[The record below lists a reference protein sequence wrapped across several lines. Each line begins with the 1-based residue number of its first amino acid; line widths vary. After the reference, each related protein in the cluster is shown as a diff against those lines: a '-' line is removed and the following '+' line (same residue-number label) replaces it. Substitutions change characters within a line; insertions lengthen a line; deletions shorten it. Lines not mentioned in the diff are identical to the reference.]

1 MKAVKAVENPGSMDG
16 AVALARTD
24 LACFCAMSYPRFE
37 LAHHHRL
44 IVVKL
49 EASERGE
56 IDRLMIFMPPRHG
69 KSLIGSTLF
78 PAWFLGRHP
87 EWSVIASS
95 YGSELATDFGRRV
108 RNLVSDG
115 LFQSIFPGAK
125 LAGDSTAAHRFSLS
139 KGGNY
144 YAVGA
149 GGPITGR
156 GADLLLIDDP
166 IKNRE
171 DANSESYR
179 RSLHQWFESTAYT
192 RLQPEGAVVI
202 ISTRWH
208 QDDQCGWLLREHG
221 EEGWTVL
228 NLPAVAE
235 EDEGWRNEG
244 DALWPKKF
252 PVKTLAKI
260 REQVGGAT
268 WAALYQQRPAA
279 AEGAIFRREWWKTFT
294 PATLPARFEQIVVS
308 LDTAFKS
315 GSSNDYSVGLV
326 LGVGETGY
334 FVLDIWRDRV
344 EFPALL
350 RAVEM
355 LALKW
360 RPDRVLIE
368 DKASGQSLI
377 QELQTSSRLAIE
389 PVKVDSDKVT
399 RATACTPLVEAGKV
413 FLPEDA
419 AWLADF
425 LEEVSSFPASPHD
438 DMVDALSQALNFTRE
453 SHSGIFEY
461 VKDLAMRT
469 ARGETIERDE
479 TMSNWYN
486 EGKEELRAVKN
497 TCQPCGRPVIGA
509 GVDELG
515 KRYHREC
522 YAAKSQNV
530 HTETPEN
537 GARDIAPPW
546 ADSAPTKP
554 RVCEFC
560 TLPIYGTATQ
570 IGAKRWHPDCFRKVN
585 Q

>member
-1 MKAVKAVENPGSMDG
+1 MDG

-44 IVVKL
+44 IVDKL
-49 EASERGE
+49 EAIERGE
-56 IDRLMIFMPPRHG
+56 IDRLMVFLPPRHG

-87 EWSVIASS
+87 EWSIIASS
-95 YGSELATDFGRRV
+95 YGAELATDFGRRV

-115 LFQSIFPGAK
+115 LFQSIFPAAK

-166 IKNRE
+166 IKGRE

-179 RSLHQWFESTAYT
+179 RQLHEWYESVAYT

-208 QDDQCGWLLREHG
+208 MDDLAGWLLREHP
-221 EEGWTVL
+221 EENWTTL
-228 NLPAVAE
+228 NLPAIAE
-235 EDEGWRNEG
+235 EEEGWRSEG
-244 DALWPKKF
+244 AALWEKKF
-252 PVKTLAKI
+252 PLRRLAQI
-260 REQVGGAT
+260 REAVGGAT

-279 AEGAIFRREWWKTFT
+279 AEGAIFKREWWKTFT
-294 PATLPARFEQIVVS
+294 PATLPARFEQVVIS
-308 LDTAFKS
+308 LDTAFKA
-315 GSSNDYSVGLV
+315 GSSNDFSVGLV
-326 LGVGETGY
+326 LGVGEVGY
-334 FVLDIWRDRV
+334 YVLDIWRDRV
-344 EFPALL
+344 EFPALK
-350 RAVEM
+350 RQVEM

-360 RPDRVLIE
+360 NPDRVLVE

-377 QELQTSSRLAIE
+377 QELQSNSRLPID
-389 PVKVDSDKVT
+389 PIKVDSDKVT
-399 RATACTPLVEAGKV
+399 RATAITPLVEAGKV
-413 FLPEDA
+413 FLLEDA
-419 AWLADF
+419 DWLDDF
-425 LEEVSSFPASPHD
+425 LEEVSSFPAAPHD
-438 DMVDALSQALNFTRE
+438 DMVDAVSQALNYVRE
-453 SHSGIFEY
+453 SSSGIFEY
-461 VKDLAMRT
+461 VKDLAMRH
-469 ARGETIERDE
+469 ARGETIKRDHE
-479 TMSNWYN
+479 MADFYNEAREQLHAMSNI
-486 EGKEELRAVKN
+486 
-497 TCQPCGRPVIGA
+497 CSFCGRLVVGT

-515 KRYHREC
+515 KRFHREC

-530 HTETPEN
+530 HTETPDNE
-537 GARDIAPPW
+537 ARDIAPPW

-554 RVCEFC
+554 RVCEVC
-560 TLPIYGTATQ
+560 KLTIYGTATQ
-570 IGAKRWHPDCFRKVN
+570 IGAKRWHPDCFRKV
-585 Q
+585 

>member
-1 MKAVKAVENPGSMDG
+1 MGRGGGNMKAAVNNPGSMDG
-16 AVALARTD
+16 AIKLARTD
-24 LACFCAMSYPRFE
+24 LACFCAMSYPKFE
-37 LAHHHRL
+37 LAPHHRQ
-44 IVVKL
+44 IVDYL
-49 EASERGE
+49 ERIERGE

-108 RNLVSDG
+108 RNLMSDG
-115 LFQSIFPGAK
+115 LFQSIFSGAK

-179 RSLHQWFESTAYT
+179 RQLHEWYESVAYT
-192 RLQPEGAVVI
+192 RLQPEGAIVV

-208 QDDQCGWLLREHG
+208 MDDLAGWLLREHP
-221 EEGWTVL
+221 EENWSVL

-235 EDEGWRNEG
+235 TDEGWRREG
-244 DALWPKKF
+244 DALWEKKF
-252 PVKTLAKI
+252 PPKRLAQI
-260 REQVGGAT
+260 REAVGGAT

-308 LDTAFKS
+308 LDTAFKA

-334 FVLDIWRDRV
+334 YVLDVWRDRV
-344 EFPALL
+344 EFPALM
-350 RAVEM
+350 RQVEM

-360 RPDRVLIE
+360 KPDRVLIE

-377 QELQTSSRLAIE
+377 QELQSNSRLAID
-389 PVKVDSDKVT
+389 PIKVDSDKVT
-399 RATACTPLVEAGKV
+399 RATAVTPLIEAGRV
-413 FLPEDA
+413 YLPEGAD
-419 AWLADF
+419 WLADF
-425 LEEVSSFPASPHD
+425 LEEVSSFPSAPHD
-438 DMVDALSQALNFTRE
+438 DMVDAFSQALNYVRE
-453 SHSGIFEY
+453 SHSGIFEF
-461 VKDLAMRT
+461 VRDRAMAN
-469 ARGETIERDE
+469 ARGEEIERDDYMTNVYLE
-479 TMSNWYN
+479 A
-486 EGKEELRAVKN
+486 KEELRALSN
-497 TCQPCGRPVIGA
+497 TCRPCGRPVIGA
-509 GVDELG
+509 GVDWMN
-515 KRYHREC
+515 KRYHKEC
-522 YAAKSQNV
+522 FEKLNKAEPQTPTEPPVGQLYPAK
-530 HTETPEN
+530 TC
-537 GARDIAPPW
+537 
-546 ADSAPTKP
+546 K
-554 RVCEFC
+554 VCA
-560 TLPIYGTATQ
+560 LSIYGTTRS
-570 IGAKRWHPDCFRKVN
+570 IGSRHYHLECFDKVTA
-585 Q
+585 

>member
-1 MKAVKAVENPGSMDG
+1 MDG

-44 IVVKL
+44 IVDKL
-49 EASERGE
+49 EAIERGE
-56 IDRLMIFMPPRHG
+56 IDRLMVFLPPRHG

-87 EWSVIASS
+87 EWSIIASS
-95 YGSELATDFGRRV
+95 YGAELATDFGRRV

-115 LFQSIFPGAK
+115 LFQSIFPAAK

-166 IKNRE
+166 IKGRE

-179 RSLHQWFESTAYT
+179 RQLHEWYESVAYT

-208 QDDQCGWLLREHG
+208 MDDLAGWLLREHP
-221 EEGWTVL
+221 EENWSVL
-228 NLPAVAE
+228 NLPAIAE
-235 EDEGWRNEG
+235 QDEGWRREG
-244 DALWPKKF
+244 DALWEKKF
-252 PVKTLAKI
+252 PLKRLAQI
-260 REQVGGAT
+260 REAVGGSA

-279 AEGAIFRREWWKTFT
+279 AEGAIFKREWWKYHT
-294 PATLPARFEQIVVS
+294 PATLPERFEQVVIS
-308 LDTAFKS
+308 LDTAFKA
-315 GSSNDYSVGLV
+315 GASNDYSVGLV
-326 LGVGETGY
+326 LGVGEVGY
-334 FVLDIWRDRV
+334 YVLDVWRDRV

-399 RATACTPLVEAGKV
+399 RATACTPLVEAGRV

-419 AWLADF
+419 DWLADF
-425 LEEVSSFPASPHD
+425 LEEVSSFPSAPHD
-438 DMVDALSQALNFTRE
+438 DCVDALSQALNYVRE
-453 SHSGIFEY
+453 SSSGIFEY
-461 VKDLAMRT
+461 VKDLAMSI
-469 ARGETIERDE
+469 ARGEKPERDE
-479 TMSNWYN
+479 TMSNIYL
-486 EGKEELRAVKN
+486 EAQEELRAISNSCAV
-497 TCQPCGRPVIGA
+497 CGRPVVGT

-515 KRYHREC
+515 KRFHREC
-522 YAAKSQNV
+522 YAAKSQNG
-530 HTETPEN
+530 HTETPDNE
-537 GARDIAPPW
+537 ARDIAPLW

-570 IGAKRWHPDCFRKVN
+570 IGAKRWHPDCFR
-585 Q
+585 

>member
-1 MKAVKAVENPGSMDG
+1 MKAVKAVKNPGSMDG

-44 IVVKL
+44 IVDKL
-49 EASERGE
+49 EAIERGE
-56 IDRLMIFMPPRHG
+56 IDRLMVFLPPRHG

-87 EWSVIASS
+87 EWSIIASS
-95 YGSELATDFGRRV
+95 YGAELATDFGRRV

-115 LFQSIFPGAK
+115 LFQSIFPAAK

-166 IKNRE
+166 IKGRE

-179 RSLHQWFESTAYT
+179 RQLHEWYESVAYT

-208 QDDQCGWLLREHG
+208 MDDLAGWLLREHP
-221 EEGWTVL
+221 EENWSVL
-228 NLPAVAE
+228 NLPAIAE
-235 EDEGWRNEG
+235 QDEGWRREG
-244 DALWPKKF
+244 DALWEKKF
-252 PVKTLAKI
+252 PLKRLAQI
-260 REQVGGAT
+260 REAVGGSA

-279 AEGAIFRREWWKTFT
+279 AEGAIFKREWWKYHT
-294 PATLPARFEQIVVS
+294 PATLPERFEQVVIS
-308 LDTAFKS
+308 LDTAFKA
-315 GSSNDYSVGLV
+315 GASNDYSVGLV
-326 LGVGETGY
+326 LGVGEVGY
-334 FVLDIWRDRV
+334 YVLDVWRDRV

-399 RATACTPLVEAGKV
+399 RATACTPLVEAGRV

-419 AWLADF
+419 DWLADF
-425 LEEVSSFPASPHD
+425 LEEVSSFPSAPHD
-438 DMVDALSQALNFTRE
+438 DCVDALSQALNYVRE
-453 SHSGIFEY
+453 SSSGIFEY
-461 VKDLAMRT
+461 VKDLAMSI
-469 ARGETIERDE
+469 ARGEKPERDE
-479 TMSNWYN
+479 TMSNIYL
-486 EGKEELRAVKN
+486 EAQEELRAISNSCAV
-497 TCQPCGRPVIGA
+497 CGRPVVGT

-515 KRYHREC
+515 KRFHREC
-522 YAAKSQNV
+522 YAAKSQNG
-530 HTETPEN
+530 HTETPDNE
-537 GARDIAPPW
+537 ARDIAPLW

-570 IGAKRWHPDCFRKVN
+570 IGAKRWHPDCFR
-585 Q
+585 

>member
-1 MKAVKAVENPGSMDG
+1 VKAVKAVNNMDG

-24 LACFCAMSYPRFE
+24 LACFCAMSYPKFE

-44 IVVKL
+44 IVDKL
-49 EASERGE
+49 EAIERGE
-56 IDRLMIFMPPRHG
+56 IDRLLIFLPPRHG

-87 EWSVIASS
+87 EWSIIASS
-95 YGSELATDFGRRV
+95 YGAELATDFGRRV

-115 LFQSIFPGAK
+115 LFQSIFPAAK

-166 IKNRE
+166 IKSRE

-179 RSLHQWFESTAYT
+179 RQLHEWYESVAYT

-208 QDDQCGWLLREHG
+208 MDDLAGWLLREHP
-221 EEGWTVL
+221 EENWSVL
-228 NLPAVAE
+228 NLPAIAE
-235 EDEGWRNEG
+235 QDEGWRREG
-244 DALWPKKF
+244 DALWEKKF
-252 PVKTLAKI
+252 PLKRLAQI
-260 REQVGGAT
+260 REAVGGAT
-268 WAALYQQRPAA
+268 WEALYQQRPSA
-279 AEGAIFRREWWKTFT
+279 AEGAIFKREWWKTFT
-294 PATLPARFEQIVVS
+294 PATLPARFEQVVIS
-308 LDTAFKS
+308 LDTAFKA
-315 GSSNDYSVGLV
+315 GSSNDFSVGLV
-326 LGVGETGY
+326 LGVGEVGY
-334 FVLDIWRDRV
+334 YVLDVWRDRV

-389 PVKVDSDKVT
+389 PVKIDSDKVT

-413 FLPEDA
+413 YLPEDA
-419 AWLADF
+419 DWLADF
-425 LEEVSSFPASPHD
+425 LEEVSSFPSAPHD
-438 DMVDALSQALNFTRE
+438 DMVDAFSQALNYVRE

-469 ARGETIERDE
+469 ARGEKPERDE
-479 TMSNWYN
+479 TMSNIYL
-486 EGKEELRAVKN
+486 EAQEELRAVSN
-497 TCQPCGRPVIGA
+497 TCQCGRPVIGA
-509 GVDELG
+509 GTDWMG
-515 KRYHREC
+515 KRFHKDCFEDLQ
-522 YAAKSQNV
+522 KSK
-530 HTETPEN
+530 TEPGTPEP
-537 GARDIAPPW
+537 AVDHTRQK
-546 ADSAPTKP
+546 TCQ
-554 RVCEFC
+554 VCA
-560 TLPIYGTATQ
+560 LPIFGTTRSV
-570 IGAKRWHPDCFRKVN
+570 GSKHWHPECWGKG
-585 Q
+585 

>member
-1 MKAVKAVENPGSMDG
+1 MKAVNTPNSMDG

-44 IVVKL
+44 IVDKL
-49 EASERGE
+49 EAIERGE
-56 IDRLMIFMPPRHG
+56 IDRLLIFLPPRHG

-78 PAWFLGRHP
+78 PAWYLGRHP
-87 EWSVIASS
+87 DRSIIASS

-108 RNLVSDG
+108 RNLISDG

-144 YAVGA
+144 YAIGA

-166 IKNRE
+166 IKGLE

-179 RSLHQWFESTAYT
+179 RQLHQWFESVAYT

-208 QDDQCGWLLREHG
+208 MDDLAGWLLREHP
-221 EEGWTVL
+221 EENWAVL
-228 NLPAVAE
+228 NLPAIAE
-235 EDEGWRNEG
+235 VDEGWRNEG
-244 DALWPKKF
+244 DALWPAKF
-252 PVKTLAKI
+252 GVKTLAKI
-260 REQVGGAT
+260 REQVGGST
-268 WAALYQQRPAA
+268 WASLYMQRPAA
-279 AEGAIFRREWWKTFT
+279 AEGAIFKREWWKTFT
-294 PATLPARFEQIVVS
+294 AATLPARFEQIVVS
-308 LDTAFKS
+308 LDTAFKA
-315 GSSNDYSVGLV
+315 GASNDYSVGLV

-334 FVLDIWRDRV
+334 FVLDVWRDRV

-413 FLPEDA
+413 FLPEEA
-419 AWLADF
+419 PWLTDF
-425 LEEVSSFPASPHD
+425 LEEVSSFPAAPHD
-438 DMVDALSQALNFTRE
+438 DCVDAFTQALNFVRE
-453 SHSGIFEY
+453 SHSGIFQF
-461 VKDLAMRT
+461 VRDLAMRT
-469 ARGETIERDE
+469 ARGEKPERDE
-479 TMSNWYN
+479 TMSNIYMDAQ
-486 EGKEELRAVKN
+486 EELRAISN
-497 TCQPCGRPVIGA
+497 TCAVCGRPVVGT

-522 YAAKSQNV
+522 YAAKLQNG
-530 HTETPEN
+530 HTETPDNE
-537 GARDIAPPW
+537 ARDIAPPRQ
-546 ADSAPTKP
+546 DSTALKP

-570 IGAKRWHPDCFRKVN
+570 IGAKRWHSDCFNKAN
-585 Q
+585 S